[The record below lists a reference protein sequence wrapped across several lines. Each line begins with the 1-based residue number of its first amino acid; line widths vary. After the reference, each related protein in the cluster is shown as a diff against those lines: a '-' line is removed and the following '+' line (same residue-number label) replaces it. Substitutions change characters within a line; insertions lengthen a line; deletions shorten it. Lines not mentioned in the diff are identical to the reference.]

1 MCVLPSQSIQGF
13 PWNVVCPCEA
23 AQRFLACLAAC
34 SPLACHNLVLL
45 PLQVTD
51 VSAQLSPNSQPEK
64 EGPLHQCLDCDRAFS
79 SAAVLMHHSKEVHGK
94 ERIHGC
100 RVCRKA
106 FKRATHLKVHPGDR
120 GQPQS

>member
-1 MCVLPSQSIQGF
+1 MI
-13 PWNVVCPCEA
+13 
-23 AQRFLACLAAC
+23 
-34 SPLACHNLVLL
+34 LL
-45 PLQVTD
+45 PPDFLQVTD
-51 VSAQLSPNSQPEK
+51 VPAQLTPHSQPEK
-64 EGPLHQCLDCDRAFS
+64 EGLSHQCLDCDRAFS

-120 GQPQS
+120 EQPQL